1 MQLEK
6 SETPLEDYPT
16 QHADDN
22 TFLPQIG
29 VLLEITTSING
40 TDIAGP
46 TDAGNIYDIKGIRV
60 TTTRNEQI
68 YIKGNR
74 KVLK

>member
-29 VLLEITTSING
+29 VLLEISASIDAIDKRD
-40 TDIAGP
+40 T

-68 YIKGNR
+68 YIKGKR
-74 KVLK
+74 

>member
-16 QHADDN
+16 QHADGN
-22 TFLPQIG
+22 AFLPQIG
-29 VLLEITTSING
+29 VLLEISASIDAIDKRD
-40 TDIAGP
+40 T